1 MNNECDIVKD
11 LLFSYDE
18 EILSNT
24 SKEFVEN
31 HLKNCDNCKNI
42 LDEIK
47 KQNNDNYN
55 LKEIDF
61 LKKIKKKMNKRNI
74 LLAITSMLLIIIIVI
89 VLIYLSSYVR
99 RVIIINDLKD
109 KSKEY
114 DNLTN
119 YSYTLET
126 TYKSGYSKSV
136 NRYFVKDNE
145 FYAEQKVYF
154 SNGKESNEH
163 AYCDGSIDFFVEVD
177 GQRFIST
184 NRKEDAIIGGLV
196 PFNLTYLGKSINTY
210 DIEKIEENSENGKEY
225 YIITTKANN
234 TKYFIEKDTGI
245 TVKIIDDFSIIEM
258 SYEIGNV
265 SEDDIVKINNN
276 MTLEEW
282 FWSNVKK

>member
-18 EILSNT
+18 GILSNT

-31 HLKNCDNCKNI
+31 HLKNCDNCKKI

-47 KQNNDNYN
+47 KQNNINDSLN
-55 LKEIDF
+55 EIDF
-61 LKKIKKKMNKRNI
+61 LKKIKHKINKKNI
-74 LLAITSMLLIIIIVI
+74 LLAITSIFLIIIIGV
-89 VLIYLSSYVR
+89 VLIYLACYMR
-99 RVIIINDLKD
+99 RILITNDLKD
-109 KSKEY
+109 KKKEY

-119 YSYTLET
+119 YSYTLEIT
-126 TYKSGYSKSV
+126 DKYDNSKSV
-136 NRYFVKDNE
+136 DSYFVKDNE
-145 FYAEQKVYF
+145 FYTEQKRY
-154 SNGKESNEH
+154 SSDGKESNEY
-163 AYCDGSIDFFVEVD
+163 AYCDGATDFFVEAN
-177 GQRFIST
+177 GQRFISF
-184 NRKEDAIIGGLV
+184 NRKEEATIGSLV

-276 MTLEEW
+276 MTLKEW

>member
-1 MNNECDIVKD
+1 
-11 LLFSYDE
+11 
-18 EILSNT
+18 
-24 SKEFVEN
+24 
-31 HLKNCDNCKNI
+31 
-42 LDEIK
+42 
-47 KQNNDNYN
+47 
-55 LKEIDF
+55 
-61 LKKIKKKMNKRNI
+61 MNKRNI
-74 LLAITSMLLIIIIVI
+74 LLAITSMLLIIIVI
-89 VLIYLSSYVR
+89 VLIYLSSYLR

-145 FYAEQKVYF
+145 FYTEQKVYF
-154 SNGKESNEH
+154 SNGEESDEH
-163 AYCDGSIDFFVEVD
+163 AYCDGSTDFFVEVD

-184 NRKEDAIIGGLV
+184 NRKEDAIIGDMI
-196 PFNLTYLGKSINTY
+196 PDKITSIGESILPY

-225 YIITTKANN
+225 YIITTKVNN

-265 SEDDIVKINNN
+265 TDEDIVKINNN
-276 MTLEEW
+276 MTLKEW
-282 FWSNVKK
+282 FWSNVNK

>member
-1 MNNECDIVKD
+1 M
-11 LLFSYDE
+11 
-18 EILSNT
+18 
-24 SKEFVEN
+24 
-31 HLKNCDNCKNI
+31 
-42 LDEIK
+42 
-47 KQNNDNYN
+47 
-55 LKEIDF
+55 
-61 LKKIKKKMNKRNI
+61 
-74 LLAITSMLLIIIIVI
+74 
-89 VLIYLSSYVR
+89 
-99 RVIIINDLKD
+99 
-109 KSKEY
+109 
-114 DNLTN
+114 
-119 YSYTLET
+119 
-126 TYKSGYSKSV
+126 
-136 NRYFVKDNE
+136 
-145 FYAEQKVYF
+145 YF

-276 MTLEEW
+276 MTLKEW

>member
-18 EILSNT
+18 GILSNA

-31 HLKNCDNCKNI
+31 HLKNCDNCKKN

-61 LKKIKKKMNKRNI
+61 LKKIRKKINKKNI
-74 LLAITSMLLIIIIVI
+74 LLAITSIFLIIIIVGF
-89 VLIYLSSYVR
+89 LIYLLSSMR
-99 RVIIINDLKD
+99 KILITDDLRNK
-109 KSKEY
+109 KKEY

-145 FYAEQKVYF
+145 FYAEQKIYF
-154 SNGKESNEH
+154 SDGTESNEH
-163 AYCDGSIDFFVEVD
+163 AYCDGSTDFFVEAD

-184 NRKEDAIIGGLV
+184 NRKEDAIIGDII
-196 PFNLTYLGKSINTY
+196 PDKLTSIGEAIPPY
-210 DIEKIEENSENGKEY
+210 DIEKIEENSENGKDY

-234 TKYFIEKDTGI
+234 SKYFIEKETGI

-265 SEDDIVKINNN
+265 SDDDIVKINNN

-282 FWSNVKK
+282 FWSNVNK

>member
-18 EILSNT
+18 GILSNT

-31 HLKNCDNCKNI
+31 HLKNCDNCKKI
-42 LDEIK
+42 LAEIK

-74 LLAITSMLLIIIIVI
+74 LLAITSIFLIIIII
-89 VLIYLSSYVR
+89 GFLIYLASSMR
-99 RVIIINDLKD
+99 KILITNDLRD
-109 KSKEY
+109 KKKEY

-119 YSYTLET
+119 YSYTLT
-126 TYKSGYSKSV
+126 ITYKYDNTKLV
-136 NRYFVKDNE
+136 NSYFVKDNA
-145 FYAEQKVYF
+145 FYSEQKRY
-154 SNGKESNEH
+154 SSDGEESYEY
-163 AYCDGSIDFFVEVD
+163 AYCDGVDDIYVEAD
-177 GQRFIST
+177 GQRFISF
-184 NRKEDAIIGGLV
+184 NKKEEAIIGDIV
-196 PFNLTYLGKSINTY
+196 PQKLTSIGESIFPY

>member
-11 LLFSYDE
+11 LLFNYE
-18 EILSNT
+18 EGILSNT

-61 LKKIKKKMNKRNI
+61 LKKIRKKINKRNI
-74 LLAITSMLLIIIIVI
+74 LLAITSIFLIIIIVGF
-89 VLIYLSSYVR
+89 LIYLASSMR
-99 RVIIINDLKD
+99 KILITNDLRNK
-109 KSKEY
+109 KKGY

-119 YSYTLET
+119 YSYTLT
-126 TYKSGYSKSV
+126 ITYKYDNSKSV
-136 NRYFVKDNE
+136 KSYFVKDSA
-145 FYAEQKVYF
+145 FYTEQKRY
-154 SNGKESNEH
+154 SSDGKESYEH
-163 AYCDGSIDFFVEVD
+163 AYCDGVDDIYVEAD
-177 GQRFIST
+177 GQRFISF
-184 NRKEDAIIGGLV
+184 NKKEETIIGDIV

-234 TKYFIEKDTGI
+234 SKYFIEKDTGI

-258 SYEIGNV
+258 TYEIGNV
-265 SEDDIVKINNN
+265 TDEDIVKINNN
-276 MTLEEW
+276 MTLKEW
-282 FWSNVKK
+282 FWSNANK

>member
-61 LKKIKKKMNKRNI
+61 LKKIRKKINKRNI
-74 LLAITSMLLIIIIVI
+74 LLAITSIFLIIIII
-89 VLIYLSSYVR
+89 GFLIYLASSMR
-99 RVIIINDLKD
+99 KILITNDIRD
-109 KSKEY
+109 KKKEY
-114 DNLTN
+114 DNLSN
-119 YSYTLET
+119 YSYTLT
-126 TYKSGYSKSV
+126 ITYKNSNSKSV
-136 NRYFVKDNE
+136 DSYFVKDNE
-145 FYAEQKVYF
+145 FYTEQKRY
-154 SNGKESNEH
+154 SSDGKESYEH
-163 AYCDGSIDFFVEVD
+163 AYCDGSTDFFVEAD
-177 GQRFIST
+177 GQRFISI
-184 NRKEDAIIGGLV
+184 NKKEDAIIGGLV

>member
-18 EILSNT
+18 GILSNA
-24 SKEFVEN
+24 SNEFVEN

-42 LDEIK
+42 LNEIK

-61 LKKIKKKMNKRNI
+61 LKKIKKKMKKRNI
-74 LLAITSMLLIIIIVI
+74 LLAITSIFLIIIII
-89 VLIYLSSYVR
+89 GFLIYLASSMR
-99 RVIIINDLKD
+99 KILITNDIRD
-109 KSKEY
+109 KKKEY
-114 DNLTN
+114 DNLSN
-119 YSYTLET
+119 YSYTLT
-126 TYKSGYSKSV
+126 ITYKNSNSKSV
-136 NRYFVKDNE
+136 DSYFVKDNE
-145 FYAEQKVYF
+145 FYTEQKRY
-154 SNGKESNEH
+154 SSDGKESYEH

-225 YIITTKANN
+225 YANN

-276 MTLEEW
+276 MTLKEW
-282 FWSNVKK
+282 FWSNVRK

>member
-18 EILSNT
+18 GILSNA
-24 SKEFVEN
+24 SNEFVEN
-31 HLKNCDNCKNI
+31 HLKNCDNCKKI
-42 LDEIK
+42 LNEIK

-74 LLAITSMLLIIIIVI
+74 LLAITSMFLIIIIVI
-89 VLIYLSSYVR
+89 VLIYLASYIR
-99 RVIIINDLKD
+99 RILIINDLKD
-109 KSKEY
+109 KRKEY

-136 NRYFVKDNE
+136 NKYFVKDNE

-154 SNGKESNEH
+154 SNGKESIEH
-163 AYCDGSIDFFVEVD
+163 AYCDGSTDFFVEVD

-184 NRKEDAIIGGLV
+184 NRKEYAIIGDMI
-196 PFNLTYLGKSINTY
+196 PDKLTFIGETILPY

-245 TVKIIDDFSIIEM
+245 TVKIIDDHYIIEM
-258 SYEIGNV
+258 TYKIGNV
-265 SEDDIVKINNN
+265 SDEDIIKINNN
-276 MTLEEW
+276 MTLKEW

>member
-11 LLFSYDE
+11 LLFNYDE
-18 EILSNT
+18 GILSDA

-31 HLKNCDNCKNI
+31 HLKNCDNCKKI

-47 KQNNDNYN
+47 KQNNTSDSLN
-55 LKEIDF
+55 EIDF
-61 LKKIKKKMNKRNI
+61 LKKIRKKINKRNI
-74 LLAITSMLLIIIIVI
+74 LLAITSIFLIIIIVGF
-89 VLIYLSSYVR
+89 LIYLASSIR
-99 RVIIINDLKD
+99 KILITNDLKD
-109 KSKEY
+109 KRKEY

-126 TYKSGYSKSV
+126 TYKSGYSISV

-163 AYCDGSIDFFVEVD
+163 AYCDGSTDFFVEVD

-184 NRKEDAIIGGLV
+184 NRKEDAIIGDMI
-196 PFNLTYLGKSINTY
+196 PDKLTFIGESILPY

-234 TKYFIEKDTGI
+234 TKYYIEKDTGI

-265 SEDDIVKINNN
+265 TDEDIVKINNN
-276 MTLEEW
+276 MTLKEW
-282 FWSNVKK
+282 FWSNVNK

>member
-18 EILSNT
+18 GILSNA
-24 SKEFVEN
+24 SNEFVEN
-31 HLKNCDNCKNI
+31 HLKNCDNCKKI
-42 LDEIK
+42 LNEIK

-61 LKKIKKKMNKRNI
+61 LKKIKKKRNKRNI
-74 LLAITSMLLIIIIVI
+74 LLAITSMFLIIIIVI
-89 VLIYLSSYVR
+89 VLIYLASYIR
-99 RVIIINDLKD
+99 RILIINDLKD
-109 KSKEY
+109 KRKEY

-136 NRYFVKDNE
+136 NKYFVKDNE

-154 SNGKESNEH
+154 SNGKESIEH
-163 AYCDGSIDFFVEVD
+163 AYCDGSTDFFVEVD

-184 NRKEDAIIGGLV
+184 NRKEYAIIGDMI
-196 PFNLTYLGKSINTY
+196 PDKLTFIGETILPY
-210 DIEKIEENSENGKEY
+210 DIEKIEENSENGKAY

-245 TVKIIDDFSIIEM
+245 TVKIIDDHYIIEM
-258 SYEIGNV
+258 TYKIGNV
-265 SEDDIVKINNN
+265 SDEDIIKINNN
-276 MTLEEW
+276 MTLKEW

>member
-11 LLFSYDE
+11 LLFNYDE
-18 EILSNT
+18 GILSDA

-31 HLKNCDNCKNI
+31 HLKNCDNCKKI

-47 KQNNDNYN
+47 KQNNTSDSLN
-55 LKEIDF
+55 EIDF
-61 LKKIKKKMNKRNI
+61 LKKIRKKINKRNI
-74 LLAITSMLLIIIIVI
+74 LLAITSIFLIIIIVGF
-89 VLIYLSSYVR
+89 LIYLASSIR
-99 RVIIINDLKD
+99 KILITNDLKD
-109 KSKEY
+109 KRKEY

-163 AYCDGSIDFFVEVD
+163 AYCDGSTDFFVEVD

-184 NRKEDAIIGGLV
+184 NRKEDAIIGDMI
-196 PFNLTYLGKSINTY
+196 PDKLTFIGESILPY

-234 TKYFIEKDTGI
+234 TKYYIEKDTGI

-265 SEDDIVKINNN
+265 TDEDIVKINNN
-276 MTLEEW
+276 MTLKEW
-282 FWSNVKK
+282 FWSNVNK

>member
-18 EILSNT
+18 GILSNA
-24 SKEFVEN
+24 SNEFVEN
-31 HLKNCDNCKNI
+31 HLKNCDNCKKI
-42 LDEIK
+42 LNEIK

-74 LLAITSMLLIIIIVI
+74 LLAITSMFLIIIIVI
-89 VLIYLSSYVR
+89 VLIYLASYIR
-99 RVIIINDLKD
+99 RILIINDLKD
-109 KSKEY
+109 KRKEY

-136 NRYFVKDNE
+136 NKYFVKDNE

-154 SNGKESNEH
+154 SNGKESIEH
-163 AYCDGSIDFFVEVD
+163 AYCDGSTDFFAEVD

-184 NRKEDAIIGGLV
+184 NRKEDAIIGDMI
-196 PFNLTYLGKSINTY
+196 PDKLTFIGETILPY

-245 TVKIIDDFSIIEM
+245 TVKIIDDSSIIEM

-265 SEDDIVKINNN
+265 SDDDIVKINNN
-276 MTLEEW
+276 MTLKEW
-282 FWSNVKK
+282 FWSNVRK